1 MADIESEVHESRSI
15 AVPGMER
22 FSALLRSGVKGL
34 DHAFVLRV
42 AGVAVD
48 GEKAEVMERL
58 APFHRRAVEVL
69 GWQASRLATA
79 EQVHGAELAVL
90 GEDGPSWAGP
100 IAGVDGLITGT
111 AGVLLGVVVAD
122 CCAVY
127 VVDSATGALG
137 LLHAGRRGTEAGIL
151 SRAVESMKSCFGSR
165 PEDLLV
171 QLSPC
176 IRPPAYEAD
185 IPAMLQWQA
194 WEAGVPREQVF
205 DCGVCTSSDP
215 ARYYSYRCERGRTG
229 RMLALL
235 GRKKDPGNHD

>member
-1 MADIESEVHESRSI
+1 MRT
-15 AVPGMER
+15 AVPGLEC
-22 FSALLRSGVKGL
+22 FPALSRTGVAGL

-48 GEKAEVMERL
+48 AEKAEVMERL
-58 APFHRRAVEVL
+58 APFHRRAVEAL
-69 GWQASRLATA
+69 GWPVSRLATA
-79 EQVHGAELAVL
+79 EQVHGVELALV
-90 GEDGPSWAGP
+90 GEDVGKGSGP
-100 IAGVDGLITGT
+100 IGGADGLLTGA
-111 AGVLLGVVVAD
+111 AGVLLGIVVAD

-127 VVDSATGALG
+127 VVDSRTKALG

-151 SRAVESMKSCFGSR
+151 SRAVESMQAGFGSQ
-165 PEDLLV
+165 PEDLWV

-185 IPAMLQWQA
+185 IPAMLKRQA
-194 WEAGVPREQVF
+194 WEAGIPVERVI

-215 ARYYSYRCERGRTG
+215 ARYYSYRREGGRTG

-235 GRKKDPGNHD
+235 GRRKQTGNDD